1 MTKRLQHAFAEAS
14 KLPDDEQ
21 DTLAQWV
28 LDELASE
35 RRWDSS
41 FSASQDALSRLAHGA
56 LEEHRRGQT
65 EELDPDQL

>member
-1 MTKRLQHAFAEAS
+1 MNKRLQDAFAEAA

-21 DTLAQWV
+21 DKLAQWV

-35 RRWDSS
+35 RRWERT
-41 FSASQDALSRLAHGA
+41 FGASHDALSKLAGGA

-65 EELDPDQL
+65 QELDPDRL